1 MSKTF
6 DQWYDKHRHDI
17 QEWANSSSYQ
27 NIARQAWDAADAVSA
42 DVIAALMKERDDL
55 QVAFDSAHRERVFCQ
70 IHMGR
75 NADLYSAEKEKVRVL
90 KAALKAEDDILRGY
104 DSGSL
109 KGIDLI
115 IERLRAD
122 EQRHNALK
130 FCERNEKV

>member
-1 MSKTF
+1 MSETF

-27 NIARQAWDAADAVSA
+27 NIARQAWDAAIAGNADA
-42 DVIAALMKERDDL
+42 IARLTKERDDL
-55 QVAFDSAHRERVFCQ
+55 RVAFDAAHREKVFCE

-75 NADLYSAEKEKVRVL
+75 NADLYTAEKEKVRVL
-90 KAALKAEDDILRGY
+90 KAALKAEDDIQREY
-104 DSGSL
+104 ESESL

-115 IERLRAD
+115 IRRLKID

-130 FCERNEKV
+130 LCERS